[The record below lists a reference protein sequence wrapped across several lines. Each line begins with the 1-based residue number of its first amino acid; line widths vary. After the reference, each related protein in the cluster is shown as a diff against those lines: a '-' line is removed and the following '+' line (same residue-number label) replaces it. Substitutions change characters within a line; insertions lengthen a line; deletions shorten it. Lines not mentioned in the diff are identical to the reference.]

1 MNDSDRVPS
10 LLAIALRAILR
21 EVEGPRRYSADSYLP
36 AHLAEL
42 ARAALILEGERKCSR
57 P

>member
-1 MNDSDRVPS
+1 M
-10 LLAIALRAILR
+10 ALRVILR

-42 ARAALILEGERKCSR
+42 AKAALTLDGESK
-57 P
+57 